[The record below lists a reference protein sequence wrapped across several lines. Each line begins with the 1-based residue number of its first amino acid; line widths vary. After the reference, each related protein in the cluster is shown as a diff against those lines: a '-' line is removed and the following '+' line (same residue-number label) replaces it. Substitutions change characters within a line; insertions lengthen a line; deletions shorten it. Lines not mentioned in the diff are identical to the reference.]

1 MGCWRALRLAR
12 LVTKDNAPLHAAVR
26 IAAFGLDAPACCG
39 AFVDERRIVVGGD
52 EGGRVHIIPRRAVAH
67 RRMCAS
73 LVGPFAAGVPVGS
86 AARVLAYALQ
96 SAE

>member
-1 MGCWRALRLAR
+1 
-12 LVTKDNAPLHAAVR
+12 
-26 IAAFGLDAPACCG
+26 
-39 AFVDERRIVVGGD
+39 VGGD